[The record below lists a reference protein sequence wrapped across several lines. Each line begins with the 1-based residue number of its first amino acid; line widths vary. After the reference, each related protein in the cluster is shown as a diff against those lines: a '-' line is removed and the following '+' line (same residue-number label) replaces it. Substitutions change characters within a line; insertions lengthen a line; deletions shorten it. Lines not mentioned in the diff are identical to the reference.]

1 MDRDLFEKHIVKIN
15 PKALFA
21 DGYDRAI
28 KGIGFRDNIPVVL
41 YSSNKCIQPLME
53 DNKWNSEEAL
63 EWFDFNTLGAY
74 VGENTPL
81 FEWEEQDDLIE
92 EFYH

>member
-1 MDRDLFEKHIVKIN
+1 MDRDIFEKHIVKIN
-15 PKALFA
+15 PDALFA

-41 YSSNKCIQPLME
+41 YSSNKCIQQLME
-53 DNKWNSEEAL
+53 DNKWNHEEAL
-63 EWFDFNTLGAY
+63 EWFDFNTLGTY

>member
-41 YSSNKCIQPLME
+41 YSSNKCIQQLME
-53 DNKWNSEEAL
+53 DNEWSEEDAVD
-63 EWFDFNTLGAY
+63 WFNFNTVGAY

>member
-1 MDRDLFEKHIVKIN
+1 MDRKIIEKYIVKIN
-15 PKALFA
+15 PDALFA

-41 YSSNKCIQPLME
+41 YSSNKCIQQLME
-53 DNKWNSEEAL
+53 DNKWNYEEAL